1 MEAAISNGFSIKR
14 LKILNICSN
23 LKRNL
28 IIFLIVSAWYLN
40 QGLSYDNTFSRF
52 QTGDTVPLSVNLAVH
67 ISTDNFQ
74 RLTCHIWRQYA
85 TSNTYFLLQKSAD
98 NC

>member
-1 MEAAISNGFSIKR
+1 MEAAISNGFGIKC
-14 LKILNICSN
+14 LKVLNICSN
-23 LKRNL
+23 LKRNV

-52 QTGDTVPLSVNLAVH
+52 QTSDTVPLSVNLAVH
-67 ISTDNFQ
+67 ISTENFL
-74 RLTCHIWRQYA
+74 RLTCLIWRHYS
-85 TSNTYFLLQKSAD
+85 TSNTYFLSQKSAD